1 MRVEMNVIIVETKSG
16 KVVAN
21 IPVILGA
28 LNYTPSE
35 CEYFFTA
42 WESAV
47 EDGAVDEKH
56 REDYTFKLVSPSQVG

>member
-1 MRVEMNVIIVETKSG
+1 MNVIIVETKSG

-21 IPVILGA
+21 IPVNLRA

-35 CEYFFTA
+35 REYFSTA
-42 WESAV
+42 WDSAV

-56 REDYTFKLVSPSQVG
+56 REDYTFKLAPPSQVG

>member
-1 MRVEMNVIIVETKSG
+1 MNVMVIETKIG

-21 IPVILGA
+21 IPVNLRA

-35 CEYFFTA
+35 QEFFAEA

-56 REDYTFKLVSPSQVG
+56 RGDYTFKLVPPSQDG